1 MNGADRE
8 ELLERVALYAL
19 GVLAAP
25 EAAAVAAA
33 IEGDPEARAEYD
45 SLRATADAV
54 ALSAEGPVDS
64 ARSARMRE
72 RLLARVRSDADGV
85 TTTPFARAR
94 PTGRAGLW
102 TLGLATAASLIFAF
116 VTVAQDLGL
125 RSDLATAQRR
135 AGTLQG
141 ELTQAE
147 RLGAQDRQTLTDL
160 LSPDAKRY
168 EVAQGTVIV
177 RDKRLYFALSK
188 LPPLPKGRVYQAWTA
203 VKGSAVMVPSLTFTP
218 NAQGVAV
225 VALPVDAAKVG
236 TVALSVE
243 PEGGSKAPTTTP
255 AFVRTLG

>member
-1 MNGADRE
+1 MDHD
-8 ELLERVALYAL
+8 ELMEQVALYAL
-19 GVLAAP
+19 GVLSAP
-25 EAAAVAAA
+25 EAAAMARR
-33 IEGDPEARAEYD
+33 IERDPDARREYD

-54 ALSAEGPVDS
+54 ALTAEGPVDS
-64 ARSARMRE
+64 RRSARMRE
-72 RLLARVRSDADGV
+72 RLLARVRADAAHPAGESV
-85 TTTPFARAR
+85 ALRAR
-94 PTGRAGLW
+94 PPARVAFW
-102 TLGLATAASLIFAF
+102 TLGLATAASLIFGI
-116 VTVAQDLGL
+116 VTVAQDLSL
-125 RSDLATAQRR
+125 RADLATAQRR

-168 EVAQGTVIV
+168 DVAQGTVIV

-188 LPPLPKGRVYQAWTA
+188 LPPLPRGRVYQAWTA
-203 VKGSAVMVPSLTFTP
+203 LKGSAAMQPSVTFTP

-225 VALPVDAAKVG
+225 VALPVDAAKIG

-255 AFVRTLG
+255 AFVRPLS